1 MKERAVLDTSFL
13 VNLRRLEVL
22 KYLCDV
28 FNEILISPE
37 VWKESFQFHQ
47 DLEKL
52 NCITKE
58 ELTTAERE
66 RVNELHEEFSSHYA
80 GKHVGEI
87 ETLVLSQSRGYFLVI
102 SDNFA
107 PWYIRKHHE
116 EYSEVKIFRGTYFF
130 TRLFELGKI
139 KIDFFD
145 KLIGTYSTKDIFR
158 IKQRYGNHE

>member
-13 VNLRRLEVL
+13 VHLKRLGVL

-28 FNEILISPE
+28 F
-37 VWKESFQFHQ
+37 
-47 DLEKL
+47 D
-52 NCITKE
+52 
-58 ELTTAERE
+58 
-66 RVNELHEEFSSHYA
+66 
-80 GKHVGEI
+80 EI
-87 ETLVLSQSRGYFLVI
+87 ESLVLSQSRGYFLVI

-116 EYSEVKIFRGTYFF
+116 EYSDVRIFRGTYFF
-130 TRLFELGKI
+130 TRLLELGKI

-145 KLIGTYSTKDIFR
+145 KLIGTYSTKDISR